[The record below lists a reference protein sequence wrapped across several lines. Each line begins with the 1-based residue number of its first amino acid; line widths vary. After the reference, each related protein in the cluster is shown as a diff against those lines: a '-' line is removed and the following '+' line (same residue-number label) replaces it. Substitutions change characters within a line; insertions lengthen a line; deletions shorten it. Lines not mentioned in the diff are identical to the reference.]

1 MLIVE
6 GHKFTWPLTAA
17 GRAHRNHFELDM
29 DNNNIVFFAGPC
41 RQMHFLVVHLLAVSP
56 IKTNTNLT
64 QMPQT
69 IKNNK
74 N

>member
-17 GRAHRNHFELDM
+17 GREHRNHFQLDM
-29 DNNNIVFFAGPC
+29 DSNNNVFLARSC
-41 RQMHFLVVHLLAVSP
+41 RQMHFLVVQLLAVSP